1 MKDKITAIKT
11 SFEISL
17 KDRLVC
23 IDNVPEPLMSA
34 LKYALD
40 GGKRLRPVLACLGA
54 EFMEREYK
62 DVIDIAIGLE
72 CIHNYSLC
80 HDDLPCMDNDML
92 RHGKPS
98 CHAVFGEGMALL
110 AGDGLLNLGF
120 EIMLDR
126 DSSEPCYFRAV
137 SYISKMSGVNGMVG
151 GQCIDMSTENLR
163 DKSLNEVVMLNLLK
177 TACLF
182 KGALVGGIM
191 SLGANIDEIKALELY
206 AEKLGLIFQIV
217 DDILDITST
226 TEIMGKTVKQD
237 DVNNKITY
245 ISIVGMEKSLEDI
258 SSLEAEA
265 INAVSKFGRRADS
278 LIQFVKYLS
287 SRIC

>member
-1 MKDKITAIKT
+1 MLFR
-11 SFEISL
+11 S
-17 KDRLVC
+17 
-23 IDNVPEPLMSA
+23 
-34 LKYALD
+34 
-40 GGKRLRPVLACLGA
+40 KRLRPVLACLGA

-62 DVIDIAIGLE
+62 DVAEIAIGLE

-120 EIMLDR
+120 EIMLDKS
-126 DSSEPCYFRAV
+126 DVDKDYFRAV
-137 SYISKMSGVNGMVG
+137 SYISRMSGANGMVG

-163 DKSLNEVVMLNLLK
+163 DKSLNEVILLNMLK
-177 TACLF
+177 TSCLF
-182 KGALVGGIM
+182 KGALVGGVM
-191 SLGANIDEIKALELY
+191 SLGAKADEINALEVY

-217 DDILDITST
+217 DDILDVTST
-226 TEIMGKTVKQD
+226 SEVMGKTVNQD

-245 ISIVGMEKSLEDI
+245 ISIVGIEKSLKDI
-258 SSLEAEA
+258 SNLESDA
-265 INAVSKFGRRADS
+265 INAVIKFGSRADT